1 MLDDLLKYYIDNQ
14 SKLVKQYNGKYLAI
28 TANGVEGVY
37 DAEDKGYYDAVERFG
52 LGNFL
57 LQLCSPGKESY
68 SINISSPNFIFR

>member
-1 MLDDLLKYYIDNQ
+1 MLDDLLKYHIDNQ
-14 SKLVKQYNGKYLAI
+14 PKLVKQYNGKYLAI

-68 SINISSPNFIFR
+68 SISVTAGRFL